1 MEQEEPPTPTP
12 LIESEQ
18 ILNEEK
24 PSSVIPVVFQG
35 IEFLE
40 RNLASRPQIWEYP
53 SDQQDDVRHAYLKLG
68 PMQPKLQN
76 YKTSGPKGH
85 QHRFKS
91 VRSVKFLLG

>member
-1 MEQEEPPTPTP
+1 VEQEEPPIPTA

-40 RNLASRPQIWEYP
+40 RNLALRPQIWEYP